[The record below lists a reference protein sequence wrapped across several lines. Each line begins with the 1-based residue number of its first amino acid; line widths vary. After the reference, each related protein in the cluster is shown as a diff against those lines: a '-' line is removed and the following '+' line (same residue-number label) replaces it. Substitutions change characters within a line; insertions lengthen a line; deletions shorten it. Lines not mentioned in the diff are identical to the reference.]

1 MNDVMCFRVNYAIL
15 FLYFAVYILID
26 GILKLDD
33 DDDDDDDDE
42 HLYYCTMD
50 TSLAAIAF

>member
-1 MNDVMCFRVNYAIL
+1 MMNDVMCFRVNYAIL

-33 DDDDDDDDE
+33 GDDDDVLLDNG
-42 HLYYCTMD
+42 H
-50 TSLAAIAF
+50 